1 MSVQTVLFDLPGPKA
16 RRRYAILSVIA
27 TVVIIALIAGMLWL
41 LRAEITPQ
49 RWMPFTLP
57 VVWTAYI
64 LPGLQATL
72 LAAAISVVTAGVL
85 GVLLGMGRLS
95 HNKLLSGISGVFVE
109 FFRSVPV
116 LMMMIFAYYAFIYSR
131 VLTGPAASLAGVVTG
146 LTLYN
151 ASVIAEL
158 VRSGVHSL
166 PKGQTEA
173 GLAIG
178 LTPGQT
184 LRSILLPQA
193 IRAMLPALVSQLV
206 VVLKDTALGYIIT
219 YPELLQ
225 SAQRIAA
232 NYGNLMVAYFV
243 VAVMFILMNWGL
255 SALASRLERWLSS
268 RQAGVMMRTNR
279 GLPPLPGLLPVEPS
293 ADQDPRIQ

>member
-16 RRRYAILSVIA
+16 RRRYTILAIIGTIA
-27 TVVIIALIAGMLWL
+27 IVGLVAGMLWL
-41 LRAEITPQ
+41 LRAEITPE
-49 RWMPFTLP
+49 RWAPFANP
-57 VVWTAYI
+57 VVWTAYV

-72 LAAAISVVTAGVL
+72 VAAAVSVVAAGVL
-85 GVLLGMGRLS
+85 GVLLGVGRLA
-95 HNKLLSGISGVFVE
+95 HNRVLAAVSGVLVE
-109 FFRSVPV
+109 FFRAVPV
-116 LMMMIFAYYAFIYSR
+116 LLMMIFAYYIFIYSR
-131 VLTGPAASLAGVVTG
+131 ILTGPTASLAGVVTG

-151 ASVIAEL
+151 SAVIAEL

-178 LTPGQT
+178 LTRGQT
-184 LRSILLPQA
+184 LRAILLPQA
-193 IRAMLPALVSQLV
+193 IRAMLPALISQLV

-232 NYGNLMVAYFV
+232 NYGNLIVAYFV
-243 VAVMFILMNWGL
+243 IAVVFILINWAL
-255 SALASRLERWLSS
+255 SAFAGFLERWLSS
-268 RQAGVMMRTNR
+268 RQAGVVMRTNR
-279 GLPPLPGLLPVEPS
+279 GLPPVPGLLPVEPS
-293 ADQDPRIQ
+293 ADRDPRGV